1 MAHTRLPQGIG
12 STRQSKTLSATLGA
26 PSADARICTWSS
38 GHVASTSV
46 TPRSQPFLHPH
57 HLLSAVQVYYD
68 DLHSF
73 DPATMT
79 WTLLSAAND
88 TRRPSAR
95 SGHGFTSAGGLL
107 YVHAG
112 YSFNRGDGNFVD
124 WGYGSGIEGDTGAN
138 TG

>member
-1 MAHTRLPQGIG
+1 MADPL
-12 STRQSKTLSATLGA
+12 
-26 PSADARICTWSS
+26 
-38 GHVASTSV
+38 
-46 TPRSQPFLHPH
+46 
-57 HLLSAVQVYYD
+57 D

-107 YVHAG
+107 YVHG
-112 YSFNRGDGNFVD
+112 GLLDNTFNVTNH
-124 WGYGSGIEGDTGAN
+124 TGHVK
-138 TG
+138 TVGKGLWVG

>member
-1 MAHTRLPQGIG
+1 MPFILYP
-12 STRQSKTLSATLGA
+12 L
-26 PSADARICTWSS
+26 PSA
-38 GHVASTSV
+38 G
-46 TPRSQPFLHPH
+46 FL
-57 HLLSAVQVYYD
+57 D

-107 YVHAG
+107 YVHG
-112 YSFNRGDGNFVD
+112 GFVFSVGDGDAVGRAQGRVAYAVENSV
-124 WGYGSGIEGDTGAN
+124 GGSGCVGEVWCVECHLN
-138 TG
+138 TEK